1 MAKVEASAEEGWH
14 DSHSLWSCKNF
25 VTELVLLF
33 SPSVPVLVW
42 QGIVPED
49 NFRLEVDPEG
59 PPVAV
64 LHILGAEPDVSGV
77 VEV

>member
-1 MAKVEASAEEGWH
+1 M
-14 DSHSLWSCKNF
+14 
-25 VTELVLLF
+25 
-33 SPSVPVLVW
+33 VPVLVW

-49 NFRLEVDPEG
+49 SFRLEVDPEG